1 MTYLLA
7 KAAHIVSLFVWIAGM
22 ATVALSL
29 RHPVSAFMKPLK
41 TYDRTVT
48 TPAMILAWGFGLFLA
63 VRGGWFPQPWLV
75 IKILLVLILSGV
87 HGALTGKLRRAAN
100 TTDGVVA
107 GGRWFLPIGL
117 ALLSGIVLLVTLKP

>member
-29 RHPVSAFMKPLK
+29 RHPVLTFMKPLQA
-41 TYDRTVT
+41 YDRTVT

-63 VRGGWFPQPWLV
+63 VRGGWFPQSWLGL
-75 IKILLVLILSGV
+75 KILLVLALSGI
-87 HGALTGKLRRAAN
+87 HGVLTGKLRRAAN
-100 TTDGVVA
+100 ITDDPVA
-107 GGRWFLPIGL
+107 GGQWFLPIGL
-117 ALLSGIVLLVTLKP
+117 ALVIGIVLLVMTKP